1 MSGFVD
7 PGCLLIGFITGALH
21 FALLRWNTVLYVRG
35 GALVPAIGVQGLRL
49 AVTTAVLFAVA
60 LHGALALLM
69 AAGGVLLAR
78 PVVLRF
84 VP

>member
-1 MSGFVD
+1 VAIGFVA
-7 PGCLLIGFITGALH
+7 GALH
-21 FALLRWNTVLYVRG
+21 FVLLRWNTALYVRG

-49 AVTTAVLFAVA
+49 AVTAAVLFAVA
-60 LHGALALLM
+60 LHGALALLL

-78 PVVLRF
+78 MVVLRL